1 MTDIEREYVTKL
13 FYDDTPL
20 HLKLGFIKKLKAKA
34 QLVKSSTQLDTKTFK
49 LHKLE
54 VYKYKNITYKIEYIQ
69 NLKTQKQ
76 KINIWKI
83 ECVME

>member
-1 MTDIEREYVTKL
+1 MNDIEREYVTKL

-34 QLVKSSTQLDTKTFK
+34 QLVQSSTRLDTRTFK

-54 VYKYKNITYKIEYIQ
+54 FYKYKNITYKIEYIQ

-83 ECVME
+83 ERVIE